1 MKQSHF
7 LSSSHWQNFQNS
19 LGRKTFLEDTEDYH
33 FLAILETEKIKK
45 IYCPYSPF
53 IKNKSGLKKADQKLT
68 EIAKENKAIL
78 VRIEPTG
85 DVEVEDLKKLGYKK
99 VKSVQPEL
107 TWLIDLSQTEEEIVA
122 QMKKNNRGRYRN
134 AHKKG
139 LSFHQTTDLDDLE
152 KIIELIH
159 GISVKNKVKLHKA
172 DYLRKQA
179 KILLKADIMRMF
191 VVKLEDKIIGG
202 TLVCD
207 YQGVRY
213 HTQSAADPEFHK
225 TGANTFLKA
234 STIIDAKRQG
244 LKYFDFWGITD
255 SQDPNHP
262 WYGFTQFKKS
272 FGGAEYR
279 YLGTWEKPIN
289 KTLYAGLN
297 IAKKVKKIV
306 K

>member
-1 MKQSHF
+1 MNKIHF
-7 LSSSHWQNFQNS
+7 LSSSHWQNFQDS
-19 LGRKTFLEDTEDYH
+19 LGRKTFLEDNQDYH
-33 FLAILETEKIKK
+33 FLAILESEKIKK

-53 IKNKSGLKKADQKLT
+53 VKSKKGLEEADKKLT

-78 VRIEPTG
+78 VRIEPIG
-85 DVEVEDLKKLGYKK
+85 DIKPEDLKKLGYKK
-99 VKSVQPEL
+99 VKAIQPEL
-107 TWLIDLSQTEEEIVA
+107 TWLIDLSQTEEEIVG

-134 AHKKG
+134 AYKKG

-152 KIIELIH
+152 KIIELIN
-159 GISVKNKVKLHKA
+159 GISEKNKVKLHKA
-172 DYLRKQA
+172 DYLRQQA
-179 KILLKADIMRMF
+179 KILLKEDIMKMF

-202 TLVCD
+202 TLVLD
-207 YQGVRY
+207 YNGTRY

-244 LKYFDFWGITD
+244 LGYFDFWGITD
-255 SQDPNHP
+255 SEDPKHP
-262 WYGFTQFKKS
+262 WYGFSQFKKS
-272 FGGAEYR
+272 FGGQESR

-289 KTLYAGLN
+289 KTLYTGLN
-297 IAKKVKKIV
+297 VAKKIKKVI